1 MRGSLEQAVHKTGEK
16 KGKLIRKVWKITL
29 DTGAPIA
36 GKRQR
41 KFITIHGNKTAAEAR
56 LNEELSQHDK
66 LRRSSPG
73 NLTVADLLK
82 EWLATKSDISGITLD
97 KYQNVCRTYVIPALG
112 AVKLKYLTSEQIQEF
127 YQAGLQKLSNTT
139 VHAHHRMLFQVFK
152 YAVKRGY
159 LARNVADREVVTPP
173 SPKGKEMMFLKEFEV
188 EILLKAAE
196 GDIYYPVFYTALST
210 GMRRGELMA
219 LQWRDIDLPTMQI
232 TVSKT
237 LEERTGHKA
246 QFKIPK
252 TKLSKR
258 MIRMTPGLAL
268 YLGKYL
274 EAQTDAF
281 NKLGKPL
288 TGDSMVFN
296 DEGQFLN
303 GCTVGHAFNRLT
315 KVAGFNGLRFHD
327 MRHTFAL
334 LMLNRGVNPLIVSRC
349 LGHASV
355 GFTLDTYGHC
365 TTEMMTGAMEMLGS
379 VLPAGVVNNGNK

>member
-16 KGKLIRKVWKITL
+16 KGKLIRDVWKISI
-29 DTGAPIA
+29 DVGAPVA

-41 KFITIHGNKTAAEAR
+41 KFITVHGPKKAAESR

-73 NLTVADLLK
+73 NRTVADLLT
-82 EWLATKSDISGITLD
+82 EWLSTKSDISGVTLD
-97 KYQNVCRTYVIPALG
+97 KYNHVCKTSVVPAMG
-112 AVKLKYLTSEQIQEF
+112 DIKLKYLTSGQIQEF
-127 YQAGLQKLSNTT
+127 YQAGLLRLSNST
-139 VHAHHRMLFQVFK
+139 VHAHHRMLYQVFK
-152 YAVKRGY
+152 FAVKRGY
-159 LARNVADREVVTPP
+159 LPSNLADTDSVTPP

-188 EILLKAAE
+188 ERLLKAAE
-196 GDIYYPVFYTALST
+196 GDIYYPVYYTALST

-219 LQWRDIDLPTMQI
+219 LQWRDIELDTMQI

-237 LEERTGHKA
+237 LEERTGYKA

-258 MIRMTPGLAL
+258 MIRMTPGLAI

-315 KVAGFNGLRFHD
+315 KLAGFNGLRFHD

-379 VLPAGVVNNGNK
+379 VLPAGVVKSYR

>member
-1 MRGSLEQAVHKTGEK
+1 MRGSLKQATNKTGAV
-16 KGKLIRKVWKITL
+16 IRDVWKISI
-29 DTGAPIA
+29 DVGAPVL

-41 KFITIHGNKTAAEAR
+41 KFITVHGNKTAAQAR

-73 NLTVADLLK
+73 NRTVADLLT
-82 EWLATKSDISGITLD
+82 EWLSTKTDISGQTLD
-97 KYQNVCRTYVIPALG
+97 KYQNVCKTYLIPAWG
-112 AVKLKYLTSEQIQEF
+112 AIKLKYLTSEQIQEF
-127 YQAGLQKLSNTT
+127 YQAGLKRKLSNTT
-139 VHAHHRMLFQVFK
+139 VHAHHRMLFQIFK
-152 YAVKRGY
+152 FAVKRGY
-159 LARNVADREVVTPP
+159 MAHNLADTDSVTPP

-188 EILLKAAE
+188 ERLLKAAE
-196 GDIYYPVFYTALST
+196 GDIYYPVYYTALST

-258 MIRMTPGLAL
+258 TIRMTPGLAI

-296 DEGQFLN
+296 DEGEFLN

-315 KVAGFNGLRFHD
+315 KLTGFNGLRFHD

-379 VLPAGVVNNGNK
+379 VLPAGVVKSYH